1 MNSNNKYETSDLF
14 LIEVVHCKKEPDC
27 IYIGRGSVLGN
38 PDRMYVEEARDAVCD
53 SYEIYFN
60 KRVREQ
66 HPEFMEELTRL
77 VEVAY
82 QQGYIKL
89 GCFCAPRRCHGD
101 TVKRFLNT
109 ILNP

>member
-1 MNSNNKYETSDLF
+1 MNSNDNYADSDLF
-14 LIEVVHCKKEPDC
+14 RIEVVHCKIDPDC
-27 IYIGRGSVLGN
+27 IYIGRGSILGN
-38 PDRMYVEEARDAVCD
+38 PYRMFVEEARDDVCD
-53 SYEIYFN
+53 DYERYFDE
-60 KRVREQ
+60 KVQEQ
-66 HPEFMEELTRL
+66 DPEFMEELTRL